1 MKTMKNKRG
10 VSPAISWILLTG
22 LAVALGGMVTI
33 WMKSTAESSAETLKS
48 KVEMDIRCDE
58 ISLNAYDTPSSI
70 NCSNLT
76 IINKGLFSI
85 YALKIRYD
93 GQTSD
98 HDLSTQPLSPGK
110 LTTIVL
116 NIPTPITEPEIG
128 LIPLT
133 NLENEEIACLEK
145 EIIVACNQ

>member
-10 VSPAISWILLTG
+10 VSPAISWILLIG

-76 IINKGLFSI
+76 MIEVLHPNSNILFHYLDI
-85 YALKIRYD
+85 Y
-93 GQTSD
+93 S
-98 HDLSTQPLSPGK
+98 
-110 LTTIVL
+110 
-116 NIPTPITEPEIG
+116 
-128 LIPLT
+128 
-133 NLENEEIACLEK
+133 
-145 EIIVACNQ
+145 